1 LTENTNRD
9 ENAESLDFCPHCG
22 ARVLATEPA
31 LLATDMG
38 FMSRVKQVDPVLLV
52 LTERGLD
59 VWGLTRNDWILAVEA
74 KEITSAK
81 FIPDRFVTAKLPELP
96 QEAWEV
102 AGPML
107 KAFDH
112 MLKLR
117 HWRYRISRGMFDEA
131 DWTYSLREAQWRGVQ
146 VRLHDGREFYFAI
159 EQTKGLFWKSPA
171 WKLSKATSAI
181 MKATQHGR

>member
-1 LTENTNRD
+1 
-9 ENAESLDFCPHCG
+9 
-22 ARVLATEPA
+22 LAKET
-31 LLATDMG
+31 G
-38 FMSRVKQVDPVLLV
+38 FISRVKQVDPVLLV

-59 VWGLTRNDWILAVEA
+59 LWSLTRNDWILAVEA

-96 QEAWEV
+96 QEAWEE

-117 HWRYRISRGMFDEA
+117 H
-131 DWTYSLREAQWRGVQ
+131 
-146 VRLHDGREFYFAI
+146 
-159 EQTKGLFWKSPA
+159 
-171 WKLSKATSAI
+171 
-181 MKATQHGR
+181 

>member
-1 LTENTNRD
+1 VTAGSGLTENTNRD
-9 ENAESLDFCPHCG
+9 ENAESLNFCPHCG
-22 ARVLATEPA
+22 AKVLATEPA
-31 LLATDMG
+31 LLAKETG
-38 FMSRVKQVDPVLLV
+38 FISRVKQVDPVLLV

-59 VWGLTRNDWILAVEA
+59 LWSLTRNDWILAVEA

-96 QEAWEV
+96 QEAWEE

-117 HWRYRISRGMFDEA
+117 H
-131 DWTYSLREAQWRGVQ
+131 
-146 VRLHDGREFYFAI
+146 
-159 EQTKGLFWKSPA
+159 
-171 WKLSKATSAI
+171 
-181 MKATQHGR
+181 